1 MIKPLEFLEMMNRWN
16 EKGFFS
22 KSAPC
27 PIRIRKNE
35 NGKAALKIHNVDTF
49 TGLVIDKPEYS
60 FDYANLV
67 KDVSNLSFT
76 QDAMVIS
83 NTSKHPE
90 RALALWNLITTDR
103 EKHLTHSSMASRMF
117 PMNWNDKG
125 EVKHWILTTM
135 LHPPCGRPV
144 PLN

>member
-1 MIKPLEFLEMMNRWN
+1 M
-16 EKGFFS
+16 
-22 KSAPC
+22 
-27 PIRIRKNE
+27 
-35 NGKAALKIHNVDTF
+35 DTF

-103 EKHLTHSSMASRMF
+103 EAFDAFFYGIKDVSYEL
-117 PMNWNDKG
+117 NDKG